1 MIFETYHLKIKY
13 LHCMSIYKKYNY
25 RYLKNKTTL
34 FENRLYFPKGCHIKT
49 YNEELNENLFFFI
62 ESILYCEDENM
73 LLYDYNDYK
82 KLSKKEIDE
91 LNDYIIRSTRELIYT
106 RIKSFYNYITEEA
119 LTYMG
124 VVALELSCKIILGYD
139 QSDIK
144 DIMYICNEW
153 LDENYNCIKLLNKF
167 EIDLLKFSNYHI
179 APKMRKRLGDLPN
192 NLS

>member
-1 MIFETYHLKIKY
+1 
-13 LHCMSIYKKYNY
+13 MSIYKKYNY
-25 RYLKNKTTL
+25 GYLKNKTTL
-34 FENRLYFPKGCHIKT
+34 FENGLYFPKGCHIKT

-106 RIKSFYNYITEEA
+106 RIRSFYNYITEEA

-124 VVALELSCKIILGYD
+124 IVALELSCKIILGYD